1 MLESLGISYELFNYL
16 LLPLMIFCARVVDV
30 TLSTIK
36 ILFVMN
42 GKRDIAPLLG
52 FFEALIWLVAIG
64 QIISNVDNVWSYL
77 AYAGGFATGTW
88 VGMFFEEKLA
98 VGRVV
103 LRLIVND
110 SIDDLRDFL
119 HEHDFRYSIL
129 DGEGRMGKVSIV
141 FLVVDRDKLPQ
152 LIAGVNEHHPNAFY
166 TIEGVRKVSKTANIP
181 PSMGRTRFYHGWRSK
196 KV

>member
-1 MLESLGISYELFNYL
+1 MLESLGISYEMLNYL
-16 LLPLMIFCARVVDV
+16 LLPLMIFCARVMDV
-30 TLSTIK
+30 TLSTVK

-42 GKRDIAPLLG
+42 GKRDIAPFLG

-88 VGMFFEEKLA
+88 VGMYVEEKLA

-110 SIDDLRDFL
+110 SIDELREFL
-119 HEHDFRYSIL
+119 HDNDFRYSLL

-152 LIAGVNEHHPNAFY
+152 LIEGVNAHHPNAFY
-166 TIEGVRKVSKTANIP
+166 TIEGVRKVSKTPKIP
-181 PSMGRTRFYHGWRSK
+181 PSFGRSRFYHRWRGK

>member
-1 MLESLGISYELFNYL
+1 MLESLGVSYEVLNYL

-42 GKRDIAPLLG
+42 GKRDIAPVLG

-64 QIISNVDNVWSYL
+64 QIFSNVDNVWSYL

-88 VGMFFEEKLA
+88 VGMYVEEKLA

-110 SIDDLRDFL
+110 SIDDLREFL
-119 HEHDFRYSIL
+119 HDHDFRYSIL

-152 LIAGVNEHHPNAFY
+152 LIAGVNAHRPNAFY

-181 PSMGRTRFYHGWRSK
+181 PSFGRRRFYHRWRGK
-196 KV
+196 QV